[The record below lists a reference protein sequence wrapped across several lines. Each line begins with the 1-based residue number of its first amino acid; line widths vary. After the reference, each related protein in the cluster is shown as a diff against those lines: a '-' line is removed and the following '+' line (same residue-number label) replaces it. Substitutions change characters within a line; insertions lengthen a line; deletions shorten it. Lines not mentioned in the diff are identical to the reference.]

1 MDLKEINS
9 VNELLEA
16 NKEPG
21 YLEEIGELIGEAVKT
36 EGLAAAMQVALN
48 ILSNLEN
55 IHDDVVE
62 DEMGKNDKEN
72 ALAWAHD
79 ASKINTAIAIL
90 STIGL

>member
-9 VNELLEA
+9 VNVLLEA
-16 NKEPG
+16 NKEPTN
-21 YLEEIGELIGEAVKT
+21 LEKIGELIGESVKA
-36 EGLAAAMQVALN
+36 EGLSAAMQVALN

-62 DEMGKNDKEN
+62 DEMEKKDKTS

-79 ASKINTAIAIL
+79 SSKINMAISIL
-90 STIGL
+90 ETIDL

>member
-16 NKEPG
+16 NKAPG
-21 YLEEIGELIGEAVKT
+21 YLEEIGELIGEAVKV
-36 EGLAAAMQVALN
+36 EGLSAAMQVALN

-55 IHDDVVE
+55 VHDDVV
-62 DEMGKNDKEN
+62 DEEMAKKDQGA

-79 ASKINTAIAIL
+79 SSKINMAISIL
-90 STIGL
+90 STIEL

>member
-21 YLEEIGELIGEAVKT
+21 YLEEIGELIGQAVKT

-55 IHDDVVE
+55 IHDDVVA
-62 DEMGKNDKEN
+62 DEIEKKDKTS

-79 ASKINTAIAIL
+79 ASKINLAISIL
-90 STIGL
+90 ETIDL

>member
-21 YLEEIGELIGEAVKT
+21 YLEEIGELIGQAVKT

-62 DEMGKNDKEN
+62 DEMGKNAKEN

-90 STIGL
+90 STIEL